1 MGSQLQLGGCV
12 ARDVGLA
19 ANVSDDQ
26 RYVRHAVAGTVR
38 RADLALSV
46 ELKEP
51 QSETERKLAEIWR
64 EIFTVDI
71 VGTADDFFE
80 LGGDSFAA
88 TTLAAEIEAT
98 FGKRF
103 TPADI
108 ITAATI
114 AQQAEL
120 LDANR
125 ASAQLPACLVLGR
138 AGGAKPPLFMVHG
151 GKGFAFF
158 GPAFFDIVGEERS
171 IYLFQAP
178 GLDGRTSL
186 ESVKEMATLEDFATI
201 YVEAMRKVQP
211 TGPYHIAA
219 MCAGSFIAV
228 EMCVQLEKAGETVRR
243 LLLLDPSSVPP
254 SMKPSAIQALKEKKR
269 AKRASRQGL
278 GGRIVAWLK
287 GAEAGGETAAEETPW
302 EMTPNN
308 KEELQQ
314 RIQQRVEQMTD
325 LPPEKRS
332 FTAERMFKISEQLR
346 TALYTYVPRA
356 YPGKA
361 VLLVSGERAKNTLAE
376 KAFWPNNLGSMQC
389 EVLGDKHKD
398 LFEEKLA
405 ETGRFVKNVLS

>member
-1 MGSQLQLGGCV
+1 
-12 ARDVGLA
+12 VGLA
-19 ANVSDDQ
+19 AKVTDDQ
-26 RYVRHAVAGTVR
+26 RYVRQAVAGTVR

-46 ELKEP
+46 ELKAP

-64 EIFTVDI
+64 DVFTIDV
-71 VGTADDFFE
+71 VGIADDFFE

-98 FGKRF
+98 FGRQF

-108 ITAATI
+108 ITSATI
-114 AQQAEL
+114 AQQAEF

-125 ASAQLPACLVLGR
+125 ASPQLPACLVLGR

-158 GPAFFDIVGEERS
+158 GPAFFNIVGEERS

-186 ESVKEMATLEDFATI
+186 ESVKETATLEDFATL

-228 EMCVQLEKAGETVRR
+228 EMCLQLEKAGQTVRR

-269 AKRASRQGL
+269 VKRASRQSF
-278 GGRIVAWLK
+278 GGRIGAWLK
-287 GAEAGGETAAEETPW
+287 GASAGGETPAEKNPW

-314 RIQQRVEQMTD
+314 KIQQRVEQMAD
-325 LPPEKRS
+325 VPPEKRS

-376 KAFWPNNLGSMQC
+376 TAFWPNNLGGMQC
-389 EVLGDKHKD
+389 KVLGDQHKD

-405 ETGRFVKNVLS
+405 ETGRFVKNALS